1 MVVICHERFFQK
13 LVTKKKIFFF
23 VTPFLSKK
31 RGSQKSMSE
40 RCEIGSEMLF
50 VEVIH
55 KEFDLRCEIHMF
67 HAFGGCRSADRC
79 VKPHVSK
86 RHHYSHSRGSQD
98 QSKMLF
104 PCKKKFF
111 LIKWSRFLLWPKT
124 GHKKAKK
131 GQKRAFFGLFGPRFW
146 P

>member
-1 MVVICHERFFQK
+1 MKDFFK
-13 LVTKKKIFFF
+13 NWSRKKFFFF

-79 VKPHVSK
+79 VKPPVSK
-86 RHHYSHSRGSQD
+86 RHHYSHSRGPWD
-98 QSKMLF
+98 QSKALIQ
-104 PCKKKFF
+104 CKKKFF
-111 LIKWSRFLLWPKT
+111 SKGVTNFAFCLFFLHGISALD
-124 GHKKAKK
+124 
-131 GQKRAFFGLFGPRFW
+131 
-146 P
+146 